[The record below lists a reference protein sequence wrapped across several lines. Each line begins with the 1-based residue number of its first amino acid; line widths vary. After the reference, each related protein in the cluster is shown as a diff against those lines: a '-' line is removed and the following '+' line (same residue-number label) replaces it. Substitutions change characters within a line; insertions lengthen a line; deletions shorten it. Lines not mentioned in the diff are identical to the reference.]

1 MKIKK
6 VHLAGVIGLLL
17 IAGLVLS
24 PVVNVA
30 AIGTFTDE
38 NGRIV
43 HPVVNP
49 DSKPFGE
56 NQSLVNGWYNGDDI
70 IVDLTPISDWY
81 DGIVTFNDDIIIDL
95 TPIADLLKWNQ
106 YPMWIIKHYSNR

>member
-17 IAGLVLS
+17 IVGLVLS

-56 NQSLVNGWYNGDDI
+56 NQPPKILHYNH
-70 IVDLTPISDWY
+70 
-81 DGIVTFNDDIIIDL
+81 
-95 TPIADLLKWNQ
+95 IADMLKYNQ
-106 YPMWIIKHYSNR
+106 YPMWLIMKHNR

>member
-30 AIGTFTDE
+30 AE
-38 NGRIV
+38 
-43 HPVVNP
+43 
-49 DSKPFGE
+49 KPFGE